1 MPGPVEVGR
10 EHAGGPRVNVE
21 VLGGYGQVCGHFQVQ
36 SFDGR
41 THKAV
46 ILMAVVCHSKGT
58 RVTVRKRKRCIE
70 QSPGEARWGWGVA
83 ALAVLCQE
91 SCGQCPLLTTVVI
104 AWGEAMPTTNPTMI
118 PLLALVISVCLQSPN
133 QVIPCDSRLPG
144 LVSWVAGQSGDGKI
158 DPRVNK
164 DTHSAEP
171 FEVSKGIL
179 QKPESKGQLFRHC

>member
-83 ALAVLCQE
+83 ALAVLL
-91 SCGQCPLLTTVVI
+91 SGVMWTVP
-104 AWGEAMPTTNPTMI
+104 ASDN
-118 PLLALVISVCLQSPN
+118 S
-133 QVIPCDSRLPG
+133 CDSMGGSHANHQPHHGTAACIGHQRLSSATQPG
-144 LVSWVAGQSGDGKI
+144 
-158 DPRVNK
+158 
-164 DTHSAEP
+164 DT
-171 FEVSKGIL
+171 L
-179 QKPESKGQLFRHC
+179 